1 MKVTRSKIIIYAV
14 AVAFLSFFFF
24 IYAVQSLYPSPNRD
38 DFCSKPNYNFIINNS
53 DQCDSFGGKWKI
65 YNRKRINGK
74 TGWCDVNFK
83 CNKKY
88 YEVAMSHKR
97 NIFFMNLGIGIL
109 LFVVAFLLGLEA
121 VSSGLMGGAVMMIIY
136 GSIRYWGNLSNAWR
150 TLMLG
155 VALSVLIWLG
165 YRKLRD

>member
-1 MKVTRSKIIIYAV
+1 V
-14 AVAFLSFFFF
+14 
-24 IYAVQSLYPSPNRD
+24 
-38 DFCSKPNYNFIINNS
+38 
-53 DQCDSFGGKWKI
+53 
-65 YNRKRINGK
+65 
-74 TGWCDVNFK
+74 
-83 CNKKY
+83 
-88 YEVAMSHKR
+88 
-97 NIFFMNLGIGIL
+97 NLGIGIL